1 MDTSPHSLCTLFSQ
15 LGLASDTASI
25 KKFICAH
32 RLASDVVIFAARFWT
47 PSQAA
52 FLSEELQSD
61 SEWAEMIDELAVLL
75 SHEEA
80 MPC

>member
-1 MDTSPHSLCTLFSQ
+1 MDTSPHSLCTLFAQ

-25 KKFICAH
+25 KKFSSLH
-32 RLASDVVIFAARFWT
+32 HLAADVAIFAASFWT

-52 FLSEELQSD
+52 FLAEELQTD

-75 SHEEA
+75 SDDA
-80 MPC
+80 AQAT